1 MHVNMKPLRVLQVSA
16 LACVLSSSH
25 GFMSDTSSYL
35 GGLSSK
41 VGVGTAASS
50 SKKQHSGGSTSLSMY
65 REGPMDMPL
74 PKFEDLYQKRRGR
87 QSQRPPQSRPVAV
100 RSVHGRPLRDP
111 RVPRQEQDDYEDEYE
126 YDRPR
131 RRNRF
136 SPRYSRRRRGRGQ
149 RQPRNPFAR
158 FQARFQEEDDGQEEF
173 GDGDLEMELEGGTGR
188 RGPPRTVVELLDRD
202 DRPRKVI
209 NLRDA
214 NGSAKG
220 RRRRDP
226 ASVGTA
232 ASTVDVDDIGDT
244 DIDDDASSSSPNTTA
259 KNTKST
265 RRRPLI
271 YDRDLNHLAD
281 AFADRML
288 HHGQTFDDDGI
299 RDILAA
305 SGIEAVTTV
314 GSAWGHTNLHDGD
327 ALEAYV
333 AQKHPEISED
343 DAYTHYALGFS
354 KAAAGNE
361 IEKDDTDD
369 DNDEGRERNMYMFL
383 AVSYEEEERHLAHH
397 STAVPPAFEVHSP
410 EEHNDV
416 AFAVLGMVNQM
427 RMSAGLSPLS
437 LDNKALQ
444 RAAQWYSNDML
455 IHGYPTQREGGVPHI
470 GTDGSTA
477 EDRAEREGYQPLAV
491 RENILSRFDMSAQG
505 AFEQWWDSPGHR
517 SNMMADDV
525 TQMSLAVTCDVETG
539 QYYYTQLFGRP
550 FVEVQPDD
558 LVGPLVNKLQLSCVQ
573 MNKIPF
579 RPNQV
584 LMNYAAILAPCVSQH
599 GELPSNTWDNIE
611 SRYAYDEITA
621 VVAWTPY
628 DDPDETMRYLA
639 KTYEEQLN
647 NPAYTEIGVGVHCD
661 TVSVG
666 WSESFSKGKKKN
678 EKLCIN
684 RFIPSH
690 SFFILYISHCRRVNY
705 TTTWWFWPDRKA
717 RRP

>member
-1 MHVNMKPLRVLQVSA
+1 MCIMYVNMMNLRVIQISA
-16 LACVLSSSH
+16 LACVLSRSQ

-41 VGVGTAASS
+41 ASVGATSS
-50 SKKQHSGGSTSLSMY
+50 SSCGSSKNHGGTSLSMY
-65 REGPMDMPL
+65 REGPMDNSMPL
-74 PKFEDLYQKRRGR
+74 PKFEDLYQRR
-87 QSQRPPQSRPVAV
+87 PRPVTV
-100 RSVHGRPLRDP
+100 RAAPGRPLRDP
-111 RVPRQEQDDYEDEYE
+111 RVRQDEDEYE
-126 YDRPR
+126 QHEYERNRDR
-131 RRNRF
+131 RRNNRF
-136 SPRYSRRRRGRGQ
+136 SPPRFSTARDERDERRRRRR
-149 RQPRNPFAR
+149 RQSRNPFAR
-158 FQARFQEEDDGQEEF
+158 FQARFHDDAEVFEEE
-173 GDGDLEMELEGGTGR
+173 DLEMERKDERRSSSRGR
-188 RGPPRTVVELLDRD
+188 GPRTVVELLDRD
-202 DRPRKVI
+202 DQPQVI

-214 NGSAKG
+214 NGSSKS
-220 RRRRDP
+220 RRRKD
-226 ASVGTA
+226 AAVGTA
-232 ASTVDVDDIGDT
+232 AASTADTDGGGET
-244 DIDDDASSSSPNTTA
+244 DIDDDTSSST
-259 KNTKST
+259 TKST
-265 RRRPLI
+265 TTNHKTTNPRKRPLI

-288 HHGQTFDDDGI
+288 HHGQSFDDDSV
-299 RDILAA
+299 RDILHA
-305 SGIEAVTTV
+305 SGIDGVAV
-314 GSAWGHTNLHDGD
+314 GSAWGYTNLHDGD

-333 AQKHPEISED
+333 ARKHPEISED
-343 DAYTHYALGFS
+343 DAFTHYALGFS
-354 KAAAGNE
+354 KAAA
-361 IEKDDTDD
+361 DD
-369 DNDEGRERNMYMFL
+369 DNDAVDDADDDDEERNMYMFL

-477 EDRAEREGYQPLAV
+477 EDRAEREGYKPLAV

-525 TQMSLAVTCDVETG
+525 THMSLAVTCDVETG

-573 MNKIPF
+573 LNKVPF

-584 LMNYAAILAPCVSQH
+584 LMDYAAILAPYVSQH

-661 TVSVG
+661 TVSSMQMAKDENHVQMN
-666 WSESFSKGKKKN
+666 SCSDTH
-678 EKLCIN
+678 
-684 RFIPSH
+684 P
-690 SFFILYISHCRRVNY
+690 FFIYILLIFTNCRRVNCI
-705 TTTWWFWPDRKA
+705 TTWWFWPDRKA

>member
-1 MHVNMKPLRVLQVSA
+1 M
-16 LACVLSSSH
+16 
-25 GFMSDTSSYL
+25 
-35 GGLSSK
+35 
-41 VGVGTAASS
+41 
-50 SKKQHSGGSTSLSMY
+50 
-65 REGPMDMPL
+65 
-74 PKFEDLYQKRRGR
+74 
-87 QSQRPPQSRPVAV
+87 
-100 RSVHGRPLRDP
+100 
-111 RVPRQEQDDYEDEYE
+111 
-126 YDRPR
+126 
-131 RRNRF
+131 
-136 SPRYSRRRRGRGQ
+136 
-149 RQPRNPFAR
+149 
-158 FQARFQEEDDGQEEF
+158 
-173 GDGDLEMELEGGTGR
+173 
-188 RGPPRTVVELLDRD
+188 VELLDRD
-202 DRPRKVI
+202 DQPQVI
-209 NLRDA
+209 NLRNA
-214 NGSAKG
+214 NGSAKN
-220 RRRRDP
+220 RRRRDV
-226 ASVGTA
+226 SVSAA
-232 ASTVDVDDIGDT
+232 ASTDDDGT
-244 DIDDDASSSSPNTTA
+244 DIDDDTSSSSPNTT
-259 KNTKST
+259 KNTKT
-265 RRRPLI
+265 TTTTNRKTTNPRRRPLI

-288 HHGQTFDDDGI
+288 HHGQAFDDDSI
-299 RDILAA
+299 RDILQA
-305 SGIEAVTTV
+305 SGIEAVTV
-314 GSAWGHTNLHDGD
+314 GSAWGYTNLHDGD

-477 EDRAEREGYQPLAV
+477 EDRAEREGYKPLAV

-525 TQMSLAVTCDVETG
+525 THMSLAVTCDVETG

-558 LVGPLVNKLQLSCVQ
+558 LVGPLVNKLQLSCAQ

-579 RPNQV
+579 RPNPV
-584 LMNYAAILAPCVSQH
+584 LMDYAGILAPYVSQH

-661 TVSVG
+661 TVSG
-666 WSESFSKGKKKN
+666 SWAECFLKEKN
-678 EKLCIN
+678 GMRILYQEIDPLT
-684 RFIPSH
+684 FLL
-690 SFFILYISHCRRVNY
+690 FILHFTLQESKLYYNVVVLARPQGEKAVMPDDHRH
-705 TTTWWFWPDRKA
+705 TTNGRQRHSQGPQVIFPRGRHDFEPEIMHEYADMGSNRARPRSRNTIGEENMETFASNLGDKLTPDSKVY
-717 RRP
+717 

>member
-1 MHVNMKPLRVLQVSA
+1 MHVNMNLRILQISA
-16 LACVLSSSH
+16 LACVLSGSS

-41 VGVGTAASS
+41 ASVSTTASS
-50 SKKQHSGGSTSLSMY
+50 ACGSSGIACGSKNHGGSTSLSMY
-65 REGPMDMPL
+65 REGPMDVPL
-74 PKFEDLYQKRRGR
+74 PKFEDLYQRRR
-87 QSQRPPQSRPVAV
+87 HQPRPVAV
-100 RSVHGRPLRDP
+100 TTSGRSGPGRPLRDP
-111 RVPRQEQDDYEDEYE
+111 RVPQDEQGEYEDGYE
-126 YDRPR
+126 HGGHHR
-131 RRNRF
+131 RGNRF
-136 SPRYSRRRRGRGQ
+136 SRFSARGDRDDRRRSSRRRR

-158 FQARFQEEDDGQEEF
+158 FQARFAGDDNDDDDDVMVVDMV
-173 GDGDLEMELEGGTGR
+173 DGGR
-188 RGPPRTVVELLDRD
+188 RRRRTTTTTSRQGPTVVELLDRED
-202 DRPRKVI
+202 QPQVVNMR
-209 NLRDA
+209 NA
-214 NGSAKG
+214 NDSAKA
-220 RRRRDP
+220 RRRRD
-226 ASVGTA
+226 AAVSTA
-232 ASTVDVDDIGDT
+232 ASTASTENDT
-244 DIDDDASSSSPNTTA
+244 NDIDDDRSSSSATNT
-259 KNTKST
+259 NNKSATTT
-265 RRRPLI
+265 RKTTNPRKRPLI

-288 HHGQTFDDDGI
+288 HHGQSFDDDSI
-299 RDILAA
+299 RDILHA
-305 SGIEAVTTV
+305 SGIEATTV
-314 GSAWGHTNLHDGD
+314 GSAWGYTNLHDGD

-354 KAAAGNE
+354 KAASSELEEG
-361 IEKDDTDD
+361 DD
-369 DNDEGRERNMYMFL
+369 DDDDDDDEKERNMYMFL

-477 EDRAEREGYQPLAV
+477 EDRAEREGYKPLAV

-525 TQMSLAVTCDVETG
+525 THMSLAVTCDVETG

-550 FVEVQPDD
+550 FVEVQPDV
-558 LVGPLVNKLQLSCVQ
+558 LVGPLMNKLQLSCVQ
-573 MNKIPF
+573 MNKTPF

-584 LMNYAAILAPCVSQH
+584 LMDYAAILAPYVSQH

-639 KTYEEQLN
+639 KTYEDQLN

-666 WSESFSKGKKKN
+666 TAKCLKRTIVNVWN
-678 EKLCIN
+678 DRIIC
-684 RFIPSH
+684 PSH
-690 SFFILYISHCRRVNY
+690 HIPFS
-705 TTTWWFWPDRKA
+705 
-717 RRP
+717 